1 MAANLP
7 LSMLQAQMSA
17 ALLAADA
24 AAQQLP
30 EALFAGSLPGAEGLR
45 VHRNTVLGALSH
57 ALRLTYPSVDR
68 LVGAAFFDRMAVD
81 FARAQPPGAPQL
93 GAWGAGFAKFIA
105 GFPGTEQMPY
115 LSELAQLDAQF
126 DALARCVPDELF
138 SGAVLR
144 LDAGVQLHLVSGL
157 IVHASQFPL
166 NALRAAILADDA
178 AALGAV
184 ALTRCENYLA
194 LWRTGAGVMVREL
207 SAPAAGYLRAAL
219 AGADGEQALA
229 AAASA
234 HAASAHAASTHAA
247 STGAVDAELATLLER
262 EVLQASFLRISP
274 TFDR

>member
-1 MAANLP
+1 MAANFP

-24 AAQQLP
+24 ASQQLP
-30 EALFAGSLPGAEGLR
+30 EALFAGALPGAEGLR

-68 LVGAAFFDRMAVD
+68 LVGVAFFDRMAVD

-93 GAWGAGFAKFIA
+93 GAWGAGFAQFIA
-105 GFPGTEQMPY
+105 GFPGTEPLPY

-126 DALARCVPDELF
+126 DALARRVPDELF

-144 LDAGVQLHLVSGL
+144 LDAGVQLHFVSGL
-157 IVHASQFPL
+157 IVHAAQFPV

-178 AALGAV
+178 AALGAI
-184 ALTRCENYLA
+184 ALTRCENHLA
-194 LWRTGAGVMVREL
+194 LWRSSAGVMVREL
-207 SAPAAGYLRAAL
+207 SAPAAACLRAAL

-229 AAASA
+229 A
-234 HAASAHAASTHAA
+234 AASAHAASTHAA

>member
-1 MAANLP
+1 MAANFP

-24 AAQQLP
+24 ASQQLP
-30 EALFAGSLPGAEGLR
+30 EALFAGALPGAEGLR

-68 LVGAAFFDRMAVD
+68 LVGVAFFDRMAVD

-93 GAWGAGFAKFIA
+93 GAWGAGFAQFIA
-105 GFPGTEQMPY
+105 GFPGTEPLPY

-126 DALARCVPDELF
+126 DALARRVPDELF

-144 LDAGVQLHLVSGL
+144 LDAGVQLHFVSGL
-157 IVHASQFPL
+157 IVHAAQFPV

-178 AALGAV
+178 AALGAI
-184 ALTRCENYLA
+184 ALTRCENHLA
-194 LWRTGAGVMVREL
+194 LWRSSAGVMVREL
-207 SAPAAGYLRAAL
+207 SAPAAACLRAAL

-234 HAASAHAASTHAA
+234 HAA